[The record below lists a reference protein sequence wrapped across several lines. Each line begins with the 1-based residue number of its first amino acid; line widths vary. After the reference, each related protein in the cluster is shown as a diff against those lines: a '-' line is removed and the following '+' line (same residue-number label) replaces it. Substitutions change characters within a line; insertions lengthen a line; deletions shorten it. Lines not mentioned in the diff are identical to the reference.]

1 MTALDE
7 AYKKRRRDSLMDSI
21 SEYLEEP
28 SAEEEFIKDLEFCFR
43 DLNKYYQEKATGTKA
58 LQRRLGF
65 Y

>member
-1 MTALDE
+1 MTDLDE

-21 SEYLEEP
+21 SEYLEDP

-43 DLNKYYQEKATGTKA
+43 DLHQYQQEKATGTKA

-65 Y
+65 F